1 MARRLKRALALA
13 ASVMLF
19 GCAFAC
25 IPAAAATSPAITDC
39 VAHGV
44 LTKHYSI
51 RQLKRALST
60 ISAPTREYT
69 NCSDV
74 LNRALAADLSKPGGG
89 KPGGGATGG
98 GSGSFLPVPVIIL
111 LVVLIL
117 AALALAVMAVRR
129 RGAGGP
135 GPGGPGTAAGEQ
147 GGGQAP

>member
-1 MARRLKRALALA
+1 MARRLSRALALA
-13 ASVMLF
+13 ASVMVF
-19 GCAFAC
+19 GCAFAGT
-25 IPAAAATSPAITDC
+25 PAVAATSPAITDC

-51 RQLKRALST
+51 RELKRALST

-89 KPGGGATGG
+89 KPVGGPTGS

-111 LVVLIL
+111 LVVLIV
-117 AALALAVMAVRR
+117 AAIAFGVMAMRR
-129 RGAGGP
+129 RSAGR
-135 GPGGPGTAAGEQ
+135 PGGAAGEQ